1 MGGDAY
7 PRSVPALLFLVCS
20 FLLGLR
26 FYQGLHCS
34 LQQVLTEGLVHLG
47 DGVGWRRGGSQE
59 RGEWDSLRSSVC
71 PTEKTG
77 HGGGTQG
84 TDVSSEWGQ
93 TSPTKPQNCSLN
105 SQKRGVGRRRVV
117 KSKTT

>member
-84 TDVSSEWGQ
+84 TDAGGGQAEGGQVQDCMSSGLAPVCRSGVREGCCVS
-93 TSPTKPQNCSLN
+93 
-105 SQKRGVGRRRVV
+105 
-117 KSKTT
+117 